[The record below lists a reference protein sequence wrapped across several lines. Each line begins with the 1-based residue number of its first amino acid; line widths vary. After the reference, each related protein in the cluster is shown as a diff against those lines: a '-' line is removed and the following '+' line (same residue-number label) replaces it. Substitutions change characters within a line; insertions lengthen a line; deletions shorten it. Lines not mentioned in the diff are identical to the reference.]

1 MTSTRRADEPVAKH
15 PHNKGR
21 KFPPNPYALE
31 EVQAIL
37 DACPGTPT
45 GIRNRA
51 LLTLMYYSGLRVS
64 EALGLRTSSI
74 DFRAHSIRLLYTKS
88 GVPQT
93 RGFHPSADDALK
105 RWIGVRQG
113 LGIGPGPLFC
123 RLHRQP
129 GQPLTARYV
138 RALTKELAERAGL
151 DKRVH
156 PHGFRYT
163 YAVENRRSGA
173 DLAELKELLGHKN
186 IAHTAH
192 YIDNLTNIEPI
203 ARLQERALPLLD
215 EGRAAQDSE
224 PEDWFDDYE
233 QW

>member
-1 MTSTRRADEPVAKH
+1 MTSARPAADPAGKP

-21 KFPPNPYALE
+21 KFAPDPYAPE

-37 DACPGTPT
+37 GACSDKPT
-45 GIRNRA
+45 GIRDRA

-64 EALGLRTSSI
+64 EALSLRTSSI
-74 DFRAHSIRLLYTKS
+74 DFRAHSARLLHTKS

-93 RGFHPSADDALK
+93 RGFHPNADDALK
-105 RWIGVRQG
+105 RWIGVQQG

-123 RLHRQP
+123 RLRPPP
-129 GQPLTARYV
+129 GQPISARYV
-138 RALTKELAERAGL
+138 RALTKDLAERAGL

-186 IAHTAH
+186 IAHTAL

-215 EGRAAQDSE
+215 DGKAAQVSQ
-224 PEDWFDDYE
+224 PEDLFDDYE
-233 QW
+233 EW